1 MFKWSKKFIYYN
13 WIALSNYFLFEGV
26 NVMIDK
32 IMNTIQNKVLPIA
45 TKIGNQRF
53 LVALRDSFI
62 GTMPIVM
69 TGSIALL
76 INAFLVDIPDQF
88 NLQKITSFFQWWVDI
103 NNLVFKGSISIVA
116 LLFIYCLGVNIAK
129 IYKTDTLSS
138 GLVALSSFI
147 ISIGNSMTSTYN
159 LSNNNIDLTTL
170 FTGVEGIKV
179 TGSSLNVTISGLLP
193 GTQINSNG
201 YFTAIIIGF
210 LSSIIFCKLMNKN
223 WTIKLPDTVPPAI
236 AKPFLSIIPALV
248 SLYIVAIFTFSFTK
262 ITDLLIIDW
271 IYKVLQTPMLG
282 LSQSFLAVV
291 LVAVLTQFFWFFGIH
306 GGNVMAPIMEGVFGV
321 ALLANLEAYQNHET
335 IPYVWTSVSYGS
347 FVWYATL
354 GLLIAIFL
362 VSKNSHYKEV
372 AKLGIMP
379 VLFNIGEP
387 VMYGLPTV
395 LNPILFIPFLL
406 CPAVMSSVAY
416 LVTDLGWVSPVTQN
430 VTWVMPPV
438 LYGFFSTGFD
448 WRSIILSII
457 NLFLATLIYLPF
469 VRMANKKIG

>member
-1 MFKWSKKFIYYN
+1 
-13 WIALSNYFLFEGV
+13 
-26 NVMIDK
+26 
-32 IMNTIQNKVLPIA
+32 
-45 TKIGNQRF
+45 
-53 LVALRDSFI
+53 
-62 GTMPIVM
+62 
-69 TGSIALL
+69 
-76 INAFLVDIPDQF
+76 
-88 NLQKITSFFQWWVDI
+88 
-103 NNLVFKGSISIVA
+103 
-116 LLFIYCLGVNIAK
+116 NIAK

-147 ISIGNSMTSTYN
+147 ISISNSMTSTYN
-159 LSNNNIDLTTL
+159 LSNNNNIDLTTL
-170 FTGVEGIKV
+170 FTDVEGITV
-179 TGSSLNVTISGLLP
+179 TGNSLNVTISGLLP

-248 SLYIVAIFTFSFTK
+248 SLYIIAILTFLLNRITGK
-262 ITDLLIIDW
+262 ILTDV
-271 IYKVLQTPMLG
+271 IYEILQRPMLG
-282 LSQSFLAVV
+282 LSQSFFVV
-291 LVAVLTQFFWFFGIH
+291 ILVAFLVQFFWFFGIH

-321 ALLANLEAYQNHET
+321 ALLVNLEAYQNNET

-354 GLLIAIFL
+354 GLLIAIFW

-416 LVTDLGWVSPVTQN
+416 LVTDFKLG
-430 VTWVMPPV
+430 
-438 LYGFFSTGFD
+438 FSSNTKCNLGNTTGLIWILFD
-448 WRSIILSII
+448 RI
-457 NLFLATLIYLPF
+457 
-469 VRMANKKIG
+469 

>member
-1 MFKWSKKFIYYN
+1 MDAIQSKI
-13 WIALSNYFLFEGV
+13 
-26 NVMIDK
+26 
-32 IMNTIQNKVLPIA
+32 LPIA

-62 GTMPIVM
+62 GTMPVIM

-76 INAFLVDIPDQF
+76 INAFLVDIPEQF
-88 NLQKITSFFQWWVDI
+88 NLPKITSIFQWWVDV

-129 IYKTDTLSS
+129 IYKVDTLSS
-138 GLVALSSFI
+138 GLVALSAFI
-147 ISIGNSMTSTYN
+147 ISIGDSLTSTYSLKN
-159 LSNNNIDLTTL
+159 SKNIELSTL
-170 FTGVEGIKV
+170 FDGLDGIKV
-179 TGSSLNVTISGLLP
+179 TGHDLNVTISGVLP

-210 LSSIIFCKLMNKN
+210 LSAIIFCKLMKKN

-248 SLYIVAIFTFSFTK
+248 SLYVVAIFTFAFNKVTNS
-262 ITDLLIIDW
+262 LIIDW
-271 IYKVLQTPMLG
+271 IYKVLQTPLLG
-282 LSQSFLAVV
+282 LSQSFLVV
-291 LVAVLTQFFWFFGIH
+291 ILIAVLTQFFWFFGIH

-321 ALLANLEAYQNHET
+321 ALLANLEAYQKHET
-335 IPYVWTSVSYGS
+335 IPYLWTSVSYGS

-362 VSKNSHYKEV
+362 ISQNDHYKEV
-372 AKLGIMP
+372 AKLGIVP
-379 VLFNIGEP
+379 ALFNIGEP

-406 CPAVMSSVAY
+406 CPAVMSGVAY
-416 LVTDLGWVSPVTQN
+416 LATYLGLVAPVTQN
-430 VTWVMPPV
+430 VTWVMPPI
-438 LYGFFSTGFD
+438 LYGLFSTGFD
-448 WRSIILSII
+448 WRSLILSVI
-457 NLFLATLIYLPF
+457 NLSLAVLIYLPF
-469 VRMANKKIG
+469 VKMANKEYIR

>member
-1 MFKWSKKFIYYN
+1 MS
-13 WIALSNYFLFEGV
+13 E
-26 NVMIDK
+26 K

-53 LVALRDSFI
+53 LVALRDSFM
-62 GTMPIVM
+62 GTMPVIM
-69 TGSIALL
+69 TGSVAILL
-76 INAFLVDIPDQF
+76 NAFLVDFPMQF
-88 NLQKITSFFQWWVDI
+88 GYEKITGYFQWLVDI
-103 NNLVFKGSISIVA
+103 NNLISKGSISIVS

-147 ISIGNSMTSTYN
+147 ISISNSMTSTYN
-159 LSNNNIDLTTL
+159 LSNNNNIDLTTL
-170 FTGVEGIKV
+170 FTDVEGIKV
-179 TGSSLNVTISGLLP
+179 TGNSLNVTISGLLP

-248 SLYIVAIFTFSFTK
+248 SLYIIAILTFLLNRITGK
-262 ITDLLIIDW
+262 ILTDV
-271 IYKVLQTPMLG
+271 IYEILQRPMLG
-282 LSQSFLAVV
+282 LSQSFFVV
-291 LVAVLTQFFWFFGIH
+291 ILVAFLVQFFWFFGIH

-321 ALLANLEAYQNHET
+321 ALLANLEAYQNNET

-354 GLLIAIFL
+354 GLLIAIFW
-362 VSKNSHYKEV
+362 VSKNGHYREV
-372 AKLGIMP
+372 AKLGIVP
-379 VLFNIGEP
+379 CLFNIGEP

-395 LNPILFIPFLL
+395 LNPILFIPKIL
-406 CPAVMSSVAY
+406 CPVIMAGLAY
-416 LVTDLGWVSPVTQN
+416 LATDLGLVSPVTQN
-430 VTWVMPPV
+430 VTWVMPPI

-457 NLFLATLIYLPF
+457 NLILATLIYLPF
-469 VRMANKKIG
+469 VKMANNETV

>member
-1 MFKWSKKFIYYN
+1 MG
-13 WIALSNYFLFEGV
+13 E
-26 NVMIDK
+26 K
-32 IMNTIQNKVLPIA
+32 IMDTIQSKILPMA

-88 NLQKITSFFQWWVDI
+88 NLQKITSVFQWLVDI
-103 NNLVFKGSISIVA
+103 NNLVFKGSISIVS

-159 LSNNNIDLTTL
+159 LSNNDNIDLTTL

-291 LVAVLTQFFWFFGIH
+291 LVAILTQFFWFFGIH

-321 ALLANLEAYQNHET
+321 ALLANLEAYQNNET

-354 GLLIAIFL
+354 GLLIAIFW

-416 LVTDLGWVSPVTQN
+416 LATDLGWVSPVTQN
-430 VTWVMPPV
+430 VTWVMPPI

-457 NLFLATLIYLPF
+457 NLILAMLIYLPF
-469 VRMANKKIG
+469 VKMANNETI

>member
-1 MFKWSKKFIYYN
+1 MDAIQSKI
-13 WIALSNYFLFEGV
+13 
-26 NVMIDK
+26 
-32 IMNTIQNKVLPIA
+32 LPIA

-62 GTMPIVM
+62 GTMPVIM

-76 INAFLVDIPDQF
+76 INAFLVDIPEQF
-88 NLQKITSFFQWWVDI
+88 NLPKITSTFQWWVDV

-129 IYKTDTLSS
+129 IYKVDTLSS
-138 GLVALSSFI
+138 GLVALSAFI
-147 ISIGNSMTSTYN
+147 ISIGDSLTSTYSLKN
-159 LSNNNIDLTTL
+159 SKNIELSTL
-170 FTGVEGIKV
+170 FDGLDGIKV
-179 TGSSLNVTISGLLP
+179 TGHDLNVTISGVLP

-210 LSSIIFCKLMNKN
+210 LSAIIFCKLMKKN

-248 SLYIVAIFTFSFTK
+248 SLYVVAIFTFAFNKVTNS
-262 ITDLLIIDW
+262 LIIDW
-271 IYKVLQTPMLG
+271 IYKVLQTPLLG
-282 LSQSFLAVV
+282 LSQSFLVV
-291 LVAVLTQFFWFFGIH
+291 ILIAVLTQFFWFFGIH

-321 ALLANLEAYQNHET
+321 ALLANLEAYQKHET
-335 IPYVWTSVSYGS
+335 IPYLWTSVSYGS

-362 VSKNSHYKEV
+362 ISQNDHYKEV
-372 AKLGIMP
+372 AKLGIVP
-379 VLFNIGEP
+379 ALFNIGEP

-406 CPAVMSSVAY
+406 CPAVMSGVAY
-416 LVTDLGWVSPVTQN
+416 LATYLGLVAPVTQN
-430 VTWVMPPV
+430 VTWVMPPI
-438 LYGFFSTGFD
+438 LYGLFSTGFD
-448 WRSIILSII
+448 WRALILSVI
-457 NLFLATLIYLPF
+457 NLGLAVLIYLPF
-469 VRMANKKIG
+469 VKMANKEYIR

>member
-1 MFKWSKKFIYYN
+1 
-13 WIALSNYFLFEGV
+13 
-26 NVMIDK
+26 MIDK

-291 LVAVLTQFFWFFGIH
+291 LVAALTQFFWFFGIH

-321 ALLANLEAYQNHET
+321 ALLANLEAYQNNET

>member
-1 MFKWSKKFIYYN
+1 
-13 WIALSNYFLFEGV
+13 
-26 NVMIDK
+26 MIDK

-159 LSNNNIDLTTL
+159 LSNNNNIDLTTL

-291 LVAVLTQFFWFFGIH
+291 LVAVLTHFFWFFGIH

-321 ALLANLEAYQNHET
+321 ALLANLEAYQNNET

-354 GLLIAIFL
+354 GLLIAIFW

-416 LVTDLGWVSPVTQN
+416 LVTDFRVGFSSNTKCNLGNT
-430 VTWVMPPV
+430 
-438 LYGFFSTGFD
+438 TGLIWILFD
-448 WRSIILSII
+448 RI
-457 NLFLATLIYLPF
+457 
-469 VRMANKKIG
+469 

>member
-1 MFKWSKKFIYYN
+1 
-13 WIALSNYFLFEGV
+13 
-26 NVMIDK
+26 MIDK

-291 LVAVLTQFFWFFGIH
+291 LVTVLTQFFWFFGIH

>member
-1 MFKWSKKFIYYN
+1 MS
-13 WIALSNYFLFEGV
+13 E
-26 NVMIDK
+26 K
-32 IMNTIQNKVLPIA
+32 IMNTIQNKVLPKA

-62 GTMPIVM
+62 GTMPVVM
-69 TGSIALL
+69 TGSVALL

-103 NNLVFKGSISIVA
+103 NNLVFKGSVSIVA

-147 ISIGNSMTSTYN
+147 ISIGNSMTSTYK
-159 LSNNNIDLTTL
+159 LSNNNIDLATL

-321 ALLANLEAYQNHET
+321 ALLANLEAYQNNET
-335 IPYVWTSVSYGS
+335 IPYVWTSVSYGA

-416 LVTDLGWVSPVTQN
+416 LATDLGLVFPVTQN
-430 VTWVMPPV
+430 VTWVMPPI

-457 NLFLATLIYLPF
+457 NLILATLIYLPF
-469 VRMANKKIG
+469 VKLANNGTVYN

>member
-1 MFKWSKKFIYYN
+1 MS
-13 WIALSNYFLFEGV
+13 E
-26 NVMIDK
+26 K
-32 IMNTIQNKVLPIA
+32 IMDAIQSKILPIA

-62 GTMPIVM
+62 GTMPVIM

-76 INAFLVDIPDQF
+76 INAFLVDIPEQF
-88 NLQKITSFFQWWVDI
+88 NLQKITSTFQWWVDV

-129 IYKTDTLSS
+129 IYKVDTLSS
-138 GLVALSSFI
+138 GLVALSAFI
-147 ISIGNSMTSTYN
+147 ISIGDSLTSTYSLKN
-159 LSNNNIDLTTL
+159 SKNIELSAL
-170 FTGVEGIKV
+170 FDGLDGIKV
-179 TGSSLNVTISGLLP
+179 TGHDLNVTISGVLP

-210 LSSIIFCKLMNKN
+210 LSAIIFCKLMKKN

-248 SLYIVAIFTFSFTK
+248 SLYVVAIFTFAFNKVTNS
-262 ITDLLIIDW
+262 LIIDW
-271 IYKVLQTPMLG
+271 IYKVLQTPLLG
-282 LSQSFLAVV
+282 LSQSFLVV
-291 LVAVLTQFFWFFGIH
+291 ILIAVLTQFFWFFGIH

-321 ALLANLEAYQNHET
+321 ALLANLEAYQKHET
-335 IPYVWTSVSYGS
+335 IPYLWTSVSYGS

-362 VSKNSHYKEV
+362 ISQNDHYKEV
-372 AKLGIMP
+372 AKLGIVP
-379 VLFNIGEP
+379 ALFNIGEP

-406 CPAVMSSVAY
+406 CPAVMSGVAY
-416 LVTDLGWVSPVTQN
+416 LATYLGLVAPVTQN

-438 LYGFFSTGFD
+438 LYGLFSTGFD
-448 WRSIILSII
+448 WRALILSVI
-457 NLFLATLIYLPF
+457 NLGLAVLIYLPF
-469 VRMANKKIG
+469 VKMANKEYIR

>member
-1 MFKWSKKFIYYN
+1 MDAIQSKI
-13 WIALSNYFLFEGV
+13 
-26 NVMIDK
+26 
-32 IMNTIQNKVLPIA
+32 LPIA

-62 GTMPIVM
+62 GTMPVIM

-76 INAFLVDIPDQF
+76 INAFLVDIPEQF
-88 NLQKITSFFQWWVDI
+88 NLQKITSTFQWWVDV

-129 IYKTDTLSS
+129 IYKVDTLSS
-138 GLVALSSFI
+138 GLVALSAFI
-147 ISIGNSMTSTYN
+147 ISIGDSLTSTYSLKN
-159 LSNNNIDLTTL
+159 SKNIELSAL
-170 FTGVEGIKV
+170 FDGLDGIKV
-179 TGSSLNVTISGLLP
+179 TGHDLNVTISGVLP

-210 LSSIIFCKLMNKN
+210 LSAIIFCKLMKKN

-248 SLYIVAIFTFSFTK
+248 SLYVVAIFTFAFNKVTNS
-262 ITDLLIIDW
+262 LIIDW
-271 IYKVLQTPMLG
+271 IYKVLQTPLLG
-282 LSQSFLAVV
+282 LSQSFLVV
-291 LVAVLTQFFWFFGIH
+291 ILIAVLTQFFWFFGIH

-321 ALLANLEAYQNHET
+321 ALLANLEAYQKHET
-335 IPYVWTSVSYGS
+335 IPYLWTSVSYGS

-362 VSKNSHYKEV
+362 ISQNDHYKEV
-372 AKLGIMP
+372 AKLGIVP
-379 VLFNIGEP
+379 ALFNIGEP

-406 CPAVMSSVAY
+406 CPAVMSGVAY
-416 LVTDLGWVSPVTQN
+416 LATYLGLVAPVTQN

-438 LYGFFSTGFD
+438 LYGLFSTGFD
-448 WRSIILSII
+448 WRALILSVI
-457 NLFLATLIYLPF
+457 NLGLAVLIYLPF
-469 VRMANKKIG
+469 VKMANKEYIR

>member
-1 MFKWSKKFIYYN
+1 
-13 WIALSNYFLFEGV
+13 
-26 NVMIDK
+26 MIDK

-159 LSNNNIDLTTL
+159 LSNNNNIDLTTL

-262 ITDLLIIDW
+262 ITDLLIIVW

-291 LVAVLTQFFWFFGIH
+291 LVTVLTQFFWFFGIH

-321 ALLANLEAYQNHET
+321 ALLANLEAYQNNET

>member
-1 MFKWSKKFIYYN
+1 
-13 WIALSNYFLFEGV
+13 
-26 NVMIDK
+26 MIDK

-159 LSNNNIDLTTL
+159 LSNNNNIDLTTL

-291 LVAVLTQFFWFFGIH
+291 LVTVLTQFFWFFGIH

-321 ALLANLEAYQNHET
+321 ALLANLEAYQNNET

>member
-1 MFKWSKKFIYYN
+1 MS
-13 WIALSNYFLFEGV
+13 E
-26 NVMIDK
+26 K

-53 LVALRDSFI
+53 LVALRDSFM
-62 GTMPIVM
+62 GTMPVIM
-69 TGSIALL
+69 TGSVAILL
-76 INAFLVDIPDQF
+76 NAFLVDFPMQF
-88 NLQKITSFFQWWVDI
+88 GYEKIADYFQWLVDI
-103 NNLVFKGSISIVA
+103 NNLISKGSISIVS

-147 ISIGNSMTSTYN
+147 ISISNSMTSTYN
-159 LSNNNIDLTTL
+159 LSNNNNIDLTTL
-170 FTGVEGIKV
+170 FTDVEGITV
-179 TGSSLNVTISGLLP
+179 TGNSLNVTISGLLP

-248 SLYIVAIFTFSFTK
+248 SLYIIAILTFLLNRITGK
-262 ITDLLIIDW
+262 ILTDV
-271 IYKVLQTPMLG
+271 IYEILQRPMLG
-282 LSQSFLAVV
+282 LSQSFFVV
-291 LVAVLTQFFWFFGIH
+291 ILVAFLVQFFWFFGIH

-321 ALLANLEAYQNHET
+321 ALLVNLEAYQNNET

-354 GLLIAIFL
+354 GLLIAIFW

-416 LVTDLGWVSPVTQN
+416 LVTDFKLG
-430 VTWVMPPV
+430 
-438 LYGFFSTGFD
+438 FSSNTKCNLGNTTGLIWILFD
-448 WRSIILSII
+448 RI
-457 NLFLATLIYLPF
+457 
-469 VRMANKKIG
+469 

>member
-1 MFKWSKKFIYYN
+1 MDAIQSKI
-13 WIALSNYFLFEGV
+13 
-26 NVMIDK
+26 
-32 IMNTIQNKVLPIA
+32 LPIA

-62 GTMPIVM
+62 GTMPVIM

-76 INAFLVDIPDQF
+76 INAFLVDIPEQF
-88 NLQKITSFFQWWVDI
+88 NLPKITSTFQWWVDV

-129 IYKTDTLSS
+129 IYKVDTLSS
-138 GLVALSSFI
+138 GLVALSAFI
-147 ISIGNSMTSTYN
+147 ISIGDSLTSTYSLKN
-159 LSNNNIDLTTL
+159 SKNIELSTL
-170 FTGVEGIKV
+170 FDGLDGIKV
-179 TGSSLNVTISGLLP
+179 TGHDLNVTISGVLP

-210 LSSIIFCKLMNKN
+210 LSAIIFCKLMKKN

-248 SLYIVAIFTFSFTK
+248 SLYVVAIFTFAFNKVTNS
-262 ITDLLIIDW
+262 LIIDW
-271 IYKVLQTPMLG
+271 IYKVLQTPLLG
-282 LSQSFLAVV
+282 LSQSFLVV
-291 LVAVLTQFFWFFGIH
+291 ILIAVLTQFFWFFGIH

-321 ALLANLEAYQNHET
+321 ALLANLEAYQKHET
-335 IPYVWTSVSYGS
+335 IPYLWTSVSYGS

-362 VSKNSHYKEV
+362 ISQNDHYKEV
-372 AKLGIMP
+372 AKLGIVP
-379 VLFNIGEP
+379 ALFNIGEP

-406 CPAVMSSVAY
+406 CPAVMSGVAY
-416 LVTDLGWVSPVTQN
+416 LATYLGLVAPVTQN
-430 VTWVMPPV
+430 VTWVMPPI
-438 LYGFFSTGFD
+438 LYGLFSTGFD
-448 WRSIILSII
+448 WRSLILSVI
-457 NLFLATLIYLPF
+457 NLGLAVLIYLPF
-469 VRMANKKIG
+469 VKMANKEYIR

>member
-1 MFKWSKKFIYYN
+1 MN
-13 WIALSNYFLFEGV
+13 L
-26 NVMIDK
+26 MIDK
-32 IMNTIQNKVLPIA
+32 IMNTIQNKILPIA

-103 NNLVFKGSISIVA
+103 NNLVFKGSISIVS

-147 ISIGNSMTSTYN
+147 ISIGNSMTSTYD
-159 LSNNNIDLTTL
+159 LSNNDNIDLATL

-201 YFTAIIIGF
+201 YFTAMIIGF

-248 SLYIVAIFTFSFTK
+248 SLYIVAIFTFLFTK

-321 ALLANLEAYQNHET
+321 ALLANLEAYQNNET

-354 GLLIAIFL
+354 GLLIAIFW
-362 VSKNSHYKEV
+362 VSKNSHYKKV
-372 AKLGIMP
+372 AKLGITP

-406 CPAVMSSVAY
+406 CPTVMSSVAY
-416 LVTDLGWVSPVTQN
+416 LATDLGWVSPVTQN
-430 VTWVMPPV
+430 VTWVMPPI

-457 NLFLATLIYLPF
+457 NLVLATLIYLPF
-469 VRMANKKIG
+469 VRMANK

>member
-1 MFKWSKKFIYYN
+1 
-13 WIALSNYFLFEGV
+13 
-26 NVMIDK
+26 MIDK

-159 LSNNNIDLTTL
+159 LSNNNNIDLTTL

-291 LVAVLTQFFWFFGIH
+291 LVAALTQFFWFFGIH

-321 ALLANLEAYQNHET
+321 ALLANLEAYQNNET

-354 GLLIAIFL
+354 GLLIAIFW

>member
-1 MFKWSKKFIYYN
+1 
-13 WIALSNYFLFEGV
+13 
-26 NVMIDK
+26 MIDK

-159 LSNNNIDLTTL
+159 LSNNNNIDLTTL
-170 FTGVEGIKV
+170 FTGVEGITV
-179 TGSSLNVTISGLLP
+179 TGNSLNVTISGLLP

-291 LVAVLTQFFWFFGIH
+291 LVAVLTHFFWFFGIH

-321 ALLANLEAYQNHET
+321 ALLANLEAYQNNET

-354 GLLIAIFL
+354 GLLIAIFW

-416 LVTDLGWVSPVTQN
+416 LVTDFRVGFSSNTKCNLGNT
-430 VTWVMPPV
+430 
-438 LYGFFSTGFD
+438 TGLIWILFD
-448 WRSIILSII
+448 RI
-457 NLFLATLIYLPF
+457 
-469 VRMANKKIG
+469 

>member
-1 MFKWSKKFIYYN
+1 MS
-13 WIALSNYFLFEGV
+13 E
-26 NVMIDK
+26 K
-32 IMNTIQNKVLPIA
+32 IMDAIQSKILPIA

-62 GTMPIVM
+62 GTMPVIM

-76 INAFLVDIPDQF
+76 INAFLVDIPEQF
-88 NLQKITSFFQWWVDI
+88 NLPKITSIFQWWVDV

-129 IYKTDTLSS
+129 IYKVDTLSS
-138 GLVALSSFI
+138 GLVALSAFI
-147 ISIGNSMTSTYN
+147 ISIGDSLTSTYSLKN
-159 LSNNNIDLTTL
+159 SKNIELSTL
-170 FTGVEGIKV
+170 FDGLDGIKV
-179 TGSSLNVTISGLLP
+179 TGHDLNVTISGVLP

-210 LSSIIFCKLMNKN
+210 LSAIIFCKLMKKN

-248 SLYIVAIFTFSFTK
+248 SLYVVAIFTFAFNKVTNS
-262 ITDLLIIDW
+262 LIIDW
-271 IYKVLQTPMLG
+271 IYKVLQTPLLG
-282 LSQSFLAVV
+282 LSQSFLVV
-291 LVAVLTQFFWFFGIH
+291 ILIAVLTQFFWFFGIH

-321 ALLANLEAYQNHET
+321 ALLANLEAYQKHET
-335 IPYVWTSVSYGS
+335 IPYLWTSVSYGS

-362 VSKNSHYKEV
+362 ISQNDHYKEV
-372 AKLGIMP
+372 AKLGIVP
-379 VLFNIGEP
+379 ALFNIGEP

-406 CPAVMSSVAY
+406 CPAVMSGVAY
-416 LVTDLGWVSPVTQN
+416 LATYLGLVAPVTQN
-430 VTWVMPPV
+430 VTWVMPPI
-438 LYGFFSTGFD
+438 LYGLFSTGFD
-448 WRSIILSII
+448 WRSLILSVI
-457 NLFLATLIYLPF
+457 NLGLAVLIYLPF
-469 VRMANKKIG
+469 VKMANKEYIR

>member
-1 MFKWSKKFIYYN
+1 M
-13 WIALSNYFLFEGV
+13 
-26 NVMIDK
+26 DK

-159 LSNNNIDLTTL
+159 LSNNNNIDLTTL

-291 LVAVLTQFFWFFGIH
+291 LVTVLTQFFWFFGIH

-321 ALLANLEAYQNHET
+321 ALLANLEAYQNNET

>member
-1 MFKWSKKFIYYN
+1 
-13 WIALSNYFLFEGV
+13 
-26 NVMIDK
+26 MIDK

-53 LVALRDSFI
+53 LVALRDSFM

-159 LSNNNIDLTTL
+159 LSNNNNIDLTTL

-291 LVAVLTQFFWFFGIH
+291 LVAVLTHFFWFFGIH

-321 ALLANLEAYQNHET
+321 ALLANLEAYQNNET

-354 GLLIAIFL
+354 GLLIAIFW

-416 LVTDLGWVSPVTQN
+416 LVTDFRVGFSSNTKCNLGNT
-430 VTWVMPPV
+430 
-438 LYGFFSTGFD
+438 TGLIWILFD
-448 WRSIILSII
+448 RI
-457 NLFLATLIYLPF
+457 
-469 VRMANKKIG
+469 

>member
-1 MFKWSKKFIYYN
+1 
-13 WIALSNYFLFEGV
+13 
-26 NVMIDK
+26 MIDK
-32 IMNTIQNKVLPIA
+32 IMNTIQNKILPIA

-103 NNLVFKGSISIVA
+103 NNLVFKGSISIVS

-147 ISIGNSMTSTYN
+147 ISIGNSMTSTYD
-159 LSNNNIDLTTL
+159 LSNNDNIDLATL

-201 YFTAIIIGF
+201 YFTAMIIGF

-248 SLYIVAIFTFSFTK
+248 SLYIVAIFTFLFTK

-321 ALLANLEAYQNHET
+321 ALLANLEAYQNNET

-354 GLLIAIFL
+354 GLLIAIFW
-362 VSKNSHYKEV
+362 VSKNSHYKKV
-372 AKLGIMP
+372 AKLGITP

-406 CPAVMSSVAY
+406 CPTVMSSVAY
-416 LVTDLGWVSPVTQN
+416 LATDLGWVSPVTQN
-430 VTWVMPPV
+430 VTWVMPPI

-457 NLFLATLIYLPF
+457 NLVLATLIYLPF
-469 VRMANKKIG
+469 VRMANK